1 MNLTAKFKLHF
12 GSPLLQR

>member
-1 MNLTAKFKLHF
+1 MNLTAEVKLHF

>member
-1 MNLTAKFKLHF
+1 MNLTAEFKLHL